1 MIRPV
6 LLSELAEADVTFAG
20 LAGVVPGLLAW
31 QNLGEAMRTIV
42 VAGTHLY
49 YYYYYYYY

>member
-1 MIRPV
+1 MQ
-6 LLSELAEADVTFAG
+6 ADVTFAG
-20 LAGVVPGLLAW
+20 LAGVVPGLLAR
-31 QNLGEAMRTIV
+31 QNLSEATRTIV